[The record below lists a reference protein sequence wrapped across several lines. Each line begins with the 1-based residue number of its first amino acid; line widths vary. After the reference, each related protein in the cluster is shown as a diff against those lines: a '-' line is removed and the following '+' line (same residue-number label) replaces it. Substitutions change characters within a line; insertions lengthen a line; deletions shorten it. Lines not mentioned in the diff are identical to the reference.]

1 MINAWTKKYS
11 SVNQWI
17 FDHIV
22 LLSFCDE
29 ILKTMYADTGG
40 QRAAGERRIKN
51 AGDDDFEEELEEEI
65 VRNRS
70 STISHMSLGP
80 SSFGMSQPSS
90 IRQADSLPMGKD
102 KTVLTV

>member
-1 MINAWTKKYS
+1 MCS
-11 SVNQWI
+11 SANQWI

-22 LLSFCDE
+22 LLFGNE
-29 ILKTMYADTGG
+29 IIKTICADTGG
-40 QRAAGERRIKN
+40 QRAAGDRRIKRDK
-51 AGDDDFEEELEEEI
+51 DDVMEEEMEEEI

>member
-1 MINAWTKKYS
+1 M
-11 SVNQWI
+11 
-17 FDHIV
+17 
-22 LLSFCDE
+22 
-29 ILKTMYADTGG
+29 
-40 QRAAGERRIKN
+40 
-51 AGDDDFEEELEEEI
+51 EEEI

>member
-1 MINAWTKKYS
+1 MWSLLLFYDEMINKIS
-11 SVNQWI
+11 
-17 FDHIV
+17 
-22 LLSFCDE
+22 
-29 ILKTMYADTGG
+29 ADTGG
-40 QRAAGERRIKN
+40 QRAAADRRIKR
-51 AGDDDFEEELEEEI
+51 DDVMEEEMEEEI